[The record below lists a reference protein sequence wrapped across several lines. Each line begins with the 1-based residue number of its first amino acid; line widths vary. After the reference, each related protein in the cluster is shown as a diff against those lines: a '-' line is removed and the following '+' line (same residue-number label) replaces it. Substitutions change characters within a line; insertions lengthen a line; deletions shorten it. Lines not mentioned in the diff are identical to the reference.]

1 MSHSRASI
9 EIARPAAD
17 VFPWLL
23 EPEKRVLWV
32 SGLVSS
38 EPLGEGGYREVV
50 EQAGLHVVVTA
61 TVERADEPHALDV
74 RMRGRGVTARA
85 ESRLEERDGI
95 TQLTSSLDL
104 RLGGLARLAGGVAS
118 RQTQRSLEQSLARL
132 KALLEAA

>member
-1 MSHSRASI
+1 MATTPS
-9 EIARPAAD
+9 
-17 VFPWLL
+17 PW
-23 EPEKRVLWV
+23 
-32 SGLVSS
+32 
-38 EPLGEGGYREVV
+38 
-50 EQAGLHVVVTA
+50 
-61 TVERADEPHALDV
+61 
-74 RMRGRGVTARA
+74 RGVTARA